1 MAVIVAAVAILVI
14 IGSVMWLKPSPTQRR
29 QTQMRLLARQLG
41 LDVRLS
47 GLPQTRRARVRQER
61 PEQGVV
67 YRWLQFGDNK
77 NGLTR
82 DYVWCRDDVNSAWE
96 IESTEGLSPAL
107 LAKIEAMFTEMPADA
122 RAVELAP
129 HGPGIYWMERGGE
142 EAVRGVQ
149 QMLHRL
155 QQLLLEERF

>member
-1 MAVIVAAVAILVI
+1 MTFIIAAVAILVI

-29 QTQMRLLARQLG
+29 QTRMRLLARQLG

-47 GLPQTRRARVRQER
+47 GIPQTRRARVRQER

-82 DYVWCRDDVNSAWE
+82 DYVWCRDDANSAWE
-96 IESTEGLSPAL
+96 IESPDGLPSSL
-107 LAKIEAMFTEMPADA
+107 LVKIEAIFTELPTDA
-122 RAVELAP
+122 RAVEIAP
-129 HGPGIYWMERGGE
+129 NGPGIYWMERGGE
-142 EAVRGVQ
+142 DAVRGVQ
-149 QMLHRL
+149 QLLHRL

>member
-1 MAVIVAAVAILVI
+1 MTFIIAAVSILVI
-14 IGSVMWLKPSPTQRR
+14 IGSVMWLKPSPMQRR
-29 QTQMRLLARQLG
+29 QTQMRLLALELG

-47 GLPQTRRARVRQER
+47 GLPQTRRSRVRQER

-82 DYVWCRDDVNSAWE
+82 DYLWSRDGVNSAWE
-96 IESTEGLSPAL
+96 IESTDGLSPSL
-107 LAKIEAMFTEMPADA
+107 LVKIEAMFTELPADA

-129 HGPGIYWMERGGE
+129 HGPAIYWMERGGE

-149 QMLHRL
+149 QLLHRL
-155 QQLLLEERF
+155 QQLLLKERF

>member
-1 MAVIVAAVAILVI
+1 MTFIIAAVAILVI

-29 QTQMRLLARQLG
+29 QTQMRLLARELG

-47 GLPQTRRARVRQER
+47 ALPQTRRARVRQER

-67 YRWLQFGDNK
+67 YRWLQFGENK

-82 DYVWCRDDVNSAWE
+82 DYLWCRDDANSAWE
-96 IESTEGLSPAL
+96 SESADGLSPSL
-107 LAKIEAMFTEMPADA
+107 RVKIEAIFTELPADA

-142 EAVRGVQ
+142 DAVRGVQ
-149 QMLHRL
+149 QLLHRL
-155 QQLLLEERF
+155 QQSLLEERF